1 MSSEF
6 CGVIICQR
14 KAGGET
20 TVDGK
25 SDQTSPTTSA
35 FLIAGGSFWRLQ

>member
-14 KAGGET
+14 KAGGT